1 MGATRTELVVDGPVI
16 VGAGLAGLSCAIELA
31 PAPCL
36 VVSAGEI
43 GAGTSTGWA
52 QGGMA
57 AAVGPDD
64 SPEEH
69 AADTL
74 AAGAG
79 LCNEAV
85 VRRIADAAPE
95 TVEWLAGLGAR
106 WDRHPDGTLKL
117 GLEGAHSRRRIVH
130 ARGDATGAELLRAV
144 VDAARRSPSISLW
157 EHAPARRIVVERG
170 RVAGVEL
177 DTPEGP
183 VLLRTSAVV
192 LATGGIGGLFT
203 HRSASPR
210 DKDR

>member
-85 VRRIADAAPE
+85 VRRIADAAPDRLFLKE
-95 TVEWLAGLGAR
+95 TA
-106 WDRHPDGTLKL
+106 
-117 GLEGAHSRRRIVH
+117 
-130 ARGDATGAELLRAV
+130 DALRA
-144 VDAARRSPSISLW
+144 RF
-157 EHAPARRIVVERG
+157 
-170 RVAGVEL
+170 
-177 DTPEGP
+177 
-183 VLLRTSAVV
+183 
-192 LATGGIGGLFT
+192 GIGHTTIQIEIEGQTACTLPT
-203 HRSASPR
+203 SCVA
-210 DKDR
+210 